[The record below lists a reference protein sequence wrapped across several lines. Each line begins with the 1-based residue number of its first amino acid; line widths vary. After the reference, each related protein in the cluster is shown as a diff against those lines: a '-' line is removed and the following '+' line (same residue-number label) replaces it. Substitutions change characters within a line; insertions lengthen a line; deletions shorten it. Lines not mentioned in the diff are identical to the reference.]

1 VLENDRTQPELAPA
15 SAIQS
20 LSGIDSEG
28 WFEYLVRVYPHHTD
42 YSGAVWHGSYLAW
55 MEEARVESLR
65 SFGIQYADWVA
76 QGLELPVVELSL
88 RYHRAVTMGQSVVI
102 KTRMTAGD
110 GVRLLWDHE
119 IRSPDGKELYVTAQ
133 VTLVGA
139 DREKGKIIRQLPPLL
154 KDALAKLSVKP
165 SSNFRF

>member
-1 VLENDRTQPELAPA
+1 VLENDRTQAELPPA
-15 SAIQS
+15 GTIQS

-42 YSGAVWHGSYLAW
+42 YSGAVWHGTYVAW

-65 SFGIQYADWVA
+65 SLGIEYADWVA

-88 RYHRAVTMGQSVVI
+88 RYHRAVQMGQSVAVR
-102 KTRMTAGD
+102 TRMTAGE
-110 GVRLLWDHE
+110 GVRLLWDYE
-119 IRSPDGKELYVTAQ
+119 IRSADGKELYVTAQ
-133 VTLVGA
+133 VTLVGV

-154 KDALAKLSVKP
+154 KDALAKLAINP
-165 SSNFRF
+165 